1 MSDAPTTREDMLEQ
15 TPDRYLADGF
25 LDGSGQV
32 RPELLGEYAMAAA
45 VQLLEAELSPQ
56 ELAFTLEAM
65 KYTLPMAEGEPPPVQ
80 AMEALL
86 EALTTVGRMIR
97 QPNNEGLVRWSRD
110 CAAHV
115 RQAAD
120 IPAWL
125 AHMGAVLK
133 RLGLLA
139 SLPAPS

>member
-1 MSDAPTTREDMLEQ
+1 MLAL
-15 TPDRYLADGF
+15 TPSRYLAEGF
-25 LDGSGQV
+25 LDEAGQM
-32 RPELLGEYAMAAA
+32 RPGLLGNYAMAAA

-56 ELAFTLEAM
+56 EFAFTLEAM
-65 KYTLPMAEGEPPPVQ
+65 KYTVPMTEGEPPPVQ

-86 EALTTVGRMIR
+86 EALRTVGRMIR

-110 CAAHV
+110 CAAQV
-115 RQAAD
+115 RQAGD

-139 SLPAPS
+139 SLPTPS